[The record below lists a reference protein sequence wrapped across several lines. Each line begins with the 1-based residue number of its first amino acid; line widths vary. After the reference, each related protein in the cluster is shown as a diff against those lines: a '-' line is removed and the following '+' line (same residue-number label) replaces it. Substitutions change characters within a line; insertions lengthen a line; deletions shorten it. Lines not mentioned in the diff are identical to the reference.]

1 MANNISIK
9 ISADVQQALNGIQ
22 SVNQKL
28 DSMLKTAENTKKS
41 FMGLTAGFTVVTS
54 AISTVISAV
63 QKAVDAGAELIRTYS
78 LQEQAERRLQTVLRA
93 TQNAVGMSA
102 SELFDLADSLS
113 SVTAY
118 SDQEIIAVEQ
128 MLAATRKISSEVMP
142 EAIKAVLDMAA
153 ATGDDA
159 AGAAKDLAQALSD
172 PAGEIESLK
181 EKGIQLTEEQAE
193 NIKRVQ
199 EQNGVYEAQ
208 KLLLKEVAGT
218 YGGMAEAIADTDT
231 GKLKQIANVWQ
242 DIKEGFGE
250 GLLNLIQPALDTL
263 YERLSDI
270 SDLVDGI
277 NERRDMAD
285 LADYVNEQGASNIDL
300 SGYSLD
306 TLEKLMQG
314 NAYNIARRDNWLWS
328 ESSQRDANPFYQ
340 GMTEEEWRSSTM
352 GGGLYSEKDY
362 LGYKA
367 LEDAILNAMI
377 DIRREQIN
385 EKADAQSALSAI
397 TSTLLSPSGF
407 STGFGMPLTAG
418 FVQAP
423 EQAVEFGAKFNDVS
437 SFIESNK
444 ALSSSFLQDNIQKQ
458 IEQVQEYMSV
468 VNESSKEYGYLSE
481 ILDSLQ
487 TELGV
492 SDETIDSWEK
502 YKEAVSELF
511 SEIGSLTSS
520 VSDFLGIL
528 ADNAKDELD
537 AVTAKWDE
545 YFEDLDKKQE
555 KQADSLNAMLASGNI
570 SYSDYIDSMNAMD
583 EERAKAEEQAADE
596 EDAKR
601 SEANEKARAA
611 FQAEQANQV
620 AQATMNAALS
630 ITEIWSKYG
639 SNPVFAGVLTGISAA
654 ATAMQISTIAAQ
666 QYTPMAAGGITQG
679 PTRTL
684 LGEGNPHELVIPL
697 TEGNLERF
705 GIGGDSS
712 SGVINININIGA
724 VYSREALADEIFK
737 GIERAQRTGAL
748 PKWRYAG

>member
-142 EAIKAVLDMAA
+142 EATKAVLDMAA

-242 DIKEGFGE
+242 DIKEGLGE

-306 TLEKLMQG
+306 TLKKLMQG

-362 LGYKA
+362 FGYKA

-407 STGFGMPLTAG
+407 SAGFEMPLTAG
-418 FVQAP
+418 FVQTP
-423 EQAVEFGAKFNDVS
+423 EQAVESGAKFNDVS

-444 ALSSSFLQDNIQKQ
+444 ALSPSYQQDNIQKQ
-458 IEQVQEYMSV
+458 IELVQEYMSV

-481 ILDSLQ
+481 IFDSLQ

-492 SDETIDSWEK
+492 SNETIDSWEK

-583 EERAKAEEQAADE
+583 EERAKAKEQAADE

-601 SEANEKARAA
+601 SEANEKARTA

-639 SNPVFAGVLTGISAA
+639 SNPVLAGVLTGISAA

-684 LGEGNPHELVIPL
+684 LGEGNPHELVMPL

-705 GIGGDSS
+705 GLGGGSS
-712 SGVINININIGA
+712 NGVINISINIGA

>member
-242 DIKEGFGE
+242 DIKEGLGE

-306 TLEKLMQG
+306 TLKKLMQG

-362 LGYKA
+362 FGYKA

-418 FVQAP
+418 FVQTP

-684 LGEGNPHELVIPL
+684 LGEGNPHELVMPL

-705 GIGGDSS
+705 GLGGGSS
-712 SGVINININIGA
+712 NGVINISINIGA
-724 VYSREALADEIFK
+724 VYSKDALADEIFK

>member
-142 EAIKAVLDMAA
+142 EATKAVLDMAA

-181 EKGIQLTEEQAE
+181 EKGIQLSKEQAE

-231 GKLKQIANVWQ
+231 GKLKQISNVWQ
-242 DIKEGFGE
+242 DIKEGLGE

-270 SDLVDGI
+270 SNLVDGI
-277 NERRDMAD
+277 NERRNFKET
-285 LADYVNEQGASNIDL
+285 VESITVPGAANVDL
-300 SGYSLD
+300 SGYSLE
-306 TLEKLMQG
+306 TLQAAMQG
-314 NAYNIARRDNWLWS
+314 NRYNLARQGWLWS

-352 GGGLYSEKDY
+352 GGGRYTEADY
-362 LGYKA
+362 LDYQA
-367 LEDAILNAMI
+367 LEEAILNAMI

-385 EKADAQSALSAI
+385 EKANAQSALSGI
-397 TSTLLSPSGF
+397 TASLVPSSGF
-407 STGFGMPLTAG
+407 TGGAAMPLTAG
-418 FVQAP
+418 FMQTP

-444 ALSSSFLQDNIQKQ
+444 ALSSSYQKDTIQNQ

-487 TELGV
+487 AELGV

-528 ADNAKDELD
+528 ADSAKDELD
-537 AVTAKWDE
+537 AVTEKWDE

-555 KQADSLNAMLASGNI
+555 KQSDSLNAMLASGNI

-583 EERAKAEEQAADE
+583 EERSKAEEQAADE

-684 LGEGNPHELVIPL
+684 LGEGNPHELVMPL

-705 GIGGDSS
+705 GLGGGSS
-712 SGVINININIGA
+712 NGVINISINIGA
-724 VYSREALADEIFK
+724 VYSKDALADEIFK